1 MIDPKR
7 SSPKTSITA
16 PTTMASAATF
26 AGSAGSRPCFGQHA
40 ARRQRDRAGERR
52 HHQHGAGENRGDD
65 AGHDAG
71 VQADD
76 GVESADAGVG
86 HALGDREQSG
96 HEPGQHVAR
105 RGPAE
110 AAHRGATLDSCADTP
125 DCGAELRRDREFSL
139 NHDLS
144 ADSAAVDD
152 GTAQNGGWLAI
163 GSRWRSAAGVHG
175 DTPHIGVIDELHER
189 GYEIV
194 GIAGSSMGALV
205 GGLQAAGKLD
215 EFAEWAKS
223 LTQRAVLR
231 LLDPSITAAGVLRAA
246 KILDAVRDILG
257 EVTIEELPIP
267 YTAVTTDLIAGK
279 SVWLQRGPVDAA
291 IRASIAIP
299 GVITPHILDGRLLAD
314 GGILDPLPMAPIAAV
329 NADLTIAVSL
339 SGSEAGGR
347 YEPTDAEPRATTE
360 WLNRMWRSTSSL
372 FERTQ
377 LRSAMDTP
385 TGRDLSR
392 SAVCP
397 TTTTPTTPDGGSVPK
412 MGSFEVMNRTI
423 DIAQAALA
431 RHTLAA
437 YPPDLLI
444 EVPRTACRSLEFHR
458 AAEVIDIGHELDR
471 QHAGRARRFNVES

>member
-1 MIDPKR
+1 VSL
-7 SSPKTSITA
+7 SS
-16 PTTMASAATF
+16 AS
-26 AGSAGSRPCFGQHA
+26 S
-40 ARRQRDRAGERR
+40 
-52 HHQHGAGENRGDD
+52 
-65 AGHDAG
+65 
-71 VQADD
+71 
-76 GVESADAGVG
+76 
-86 HALGDREQSG
+86 
-96 HEPGQHVAR
+96 
-105 RGPAE
+105 
-110 AAHRGATLDSCADTP
+110 
-125 DCGAELRRDREFSL
+125 
-139 NHDLS
+139 
-144 ADSAAVDD
+144 
-152 GTAQNGGWLAI
+152 TAQNEAMAGNRVALALGSGGAR
-163 GSRWRSAAGVHG
+163 GYA
-175 DTPHIGVIDELHER
+175 HIGVITELQER

-215 EFAEWAKS
+215 EFAAWAMS

-257 EVTIEELPIP
+257 DVTIEDLPIP

-279 SVWLQRGPVDAA
+279 SVWMQRGPVDEA

-299 GVITPHILDGRLLAD
+299 GVIIPHVVDGRLLAD

-339 SGSEAGGR
+339 SGSESGGR
-347 YEPTDAEPRATTE
+347 YEPTEAEPRATTE

-372 FERTQ
+372 LDTNAA
-377 LRSAMDTP
+377 RSLLDTP
-385 TGRDLSR
+385 TGRAILSR
-392 SAVCP
+392 FSSVADEDD
-397 TTTTPTTPDGGSVPK
+397 PDEVPLDDAVPK
-412 MGSFEVMNRTI
+412 LGSFEVMNRTI

-458 AAEVIDIGHELDR
+458 ASEVIDIGHELT
-471 QHAGRARRFNVES
+471 AMAIKALEA

>member
-1 MIDPKR
+1 
-7 SSPKTSITA
+7 
-16 PTTMASAATF
+16 MA
-26 AGSAGSRPCFGQHA
+26 G
-40 ARRQRDRAGERR
+40 
-52 HHQHGAGENRGDD
+52 NRV
-65 AGHDAG
+65 AL
-71 VQADD
+71 
-76 GVESADAGVG
+76 
-86 HALGDREQSG
+86 ALGSG
-96 HEPGQHVAR
+96 GAR
-105 RGPAE
+105 GYA
-110 AAHRGATLDSCADTP
+110 
-125 DCGAELRRDREFSL
+125 
-139 NHDLS
+139 
-144 ADSAAVDD
+144 
-152 GTAQNGGWLAI
+152 
-163 GSRWRSAAGVHG
+163 
-175 DTPHIGVIDELHER
+175 HIGVISELQER

-215 EFAEWAKS
+215 EFAEWARS

-231 LLDPSITAAGVLRAA
+231 LLDPKITAAGVLRAA

-257 EVTIEELPIP
+257 EVTIEDLPIP

-279 SVWLQRGPVDAA
+279 SVWLQRGPVDEA

-339 SGSEAGGR
+339 SGSEGDGR
-347 YEPTDAEPRATTE
+347 YQPTDSEPRASTE

-372 FERTQ
+372 FEANTMLTRLGTAQ
-377 LRSAMDTP
+377 
-385 TGRDLSR
+385 
-392 SAVCP
+392 
-397 TTTTPTTPDGGSVPK
+397 DGADDELVDAEKDDREPSIPK

-458 AAEVIDIGHELDR
+458 AAEVIDIGHDLAAQAIKELE
-471 QHAGRARRFNVES
+471 G

>member
-1 MIDPKR
+1 
-7 SSPKTSITA
+7 
-16 PTTMASAATF
+16 MA
-26 AGSAGSRPCFGQHA
+26 G
-40 ARRQRDRAGERR
+40 
-52 HHQHGAGENRGDD
+52 NRV
-65 AGHDAG
+65 AL
-71 VQADD
+71 
-76 GVESADAGVG
+76 
-86 HALGDREQSG
+86 ALGSG
-96 HEPGQHVAR
+96 GAR
-105 RGPAE
+105 GYA
-110 AAHRGATLDSCADTP
+110 
-125 DCGAELRRDREFSL
+125 
-139 NHDLS
+139 
-144 ADSAAVDD
+144 
-152 GTAQNGGWLAI
+152 
-163 GSRWRSAAGVHG
+163 
-175 DTPHIGVIDELHER
+175 HIGVITELRER

-215 EFAEWAKS
+215 EFAEWAMS

-257 EVTIEELPIP
+257 EATIEDLPIP

-279 SVWLQRGPVDAA
+279 SVWLQRGPVDEA

-299 GVITPHILDGRLLAD
+299 GVITPHVLDGRLLAD

-347 YEPTDAEPRATTE
+347 YEPTESEPRATTE

-372 FERTQ
+372 LDTNAARSLLDTQ
-377 LRSAMDTP
+377 
-385 TGRDLSR
+385 TGRTMLSR
-392 SAVCP
+392 FSSVADEDEAV
-397 TTTTPTTPDGGSVPK
+397 DAADESVVPRL
-412 MGSFEVMNRTI
+412 GSFEVMNRTI

-458 AAEVIDIGHELDR
+458 AAEVIDIGHELAA
-471 QHAGRARRFNVES
+471 QAIKALEA